1 MGNGK
6 EGKLSLLPER
16 RIAGCWLDVN
26 VRGYGRRMEVGWRKI
41 LERIREREREECWV
55 CPWRVAE
62 TSTGPSADVD
72 SGTLQ
77 LVPVRHLGS
86 SLSG

>member
-26 VRGYGRRMEVGWRKI
+26 VRGYGRRMEVGCGARSWKGF
-41 LERIREREREECWV
+41 ERERERSVGCV
-55 CPWRVAE
+55 GGASPKQV
-62 TSTGPSADVD
+62 PDHLP
-72 SGTLQ
+72 TLI
-77 LVPVRHLGS
+77 LELCN
-86 SLSG
+86 

>member
-6 EGKLSLLPER
+6 KGKLSLLPER

-41 LERIREREREECWV
+41 LERIRERERERSVGCV
-55 CPWRVAE
+55 RGASPKQV
-62 TSTGPSADVD
+62 PDHLP
-72 SGTLQ
+72 TLI
-77 LVPVRHLGS
+77 LELCN
-86 SLSG
+86 

>member
-6 EGKLSLLPER
+6 KGKLSLLPER

-41 LERIREREREECWV
+41 LERIRERERERSVGCV
-55 CPWRVAE
+55 GGA
-62 TSTGPSADVD
+62 
-72 SGTLQ
+72 
-77 LVPVRHLGS
+77 
-86 SLSG
+86 SLKQYRTICRLLILELCN